1 VYTVHRHAVSIC
13 KLPFVFLS
21 LCYLISNCCFLTLFE
36 GFGWQYDRHGP
47 SPSTSPVTLVYIDQL
62 FCHCVLIYYNVH
74 GQSFF
79 YCAMALYYCF
89 CLSNQSTNKVKIV
102 GVLPKACIFRIS
114 GTSYNYQRLV
124 RHTLLWLWASK
135 NILQR
140 SFSLVQKEQ
149 VDHVAKFA
157 KKRGIV
163 GLLLPTYTWS
173 NRKRQS
179 ATTRWYTV
187 WPKPD

>member
-1 VYTVHRHAVSIC
+1 MYLNLPEVTWAGLNFFIHTKFPQLKLIHSYVYTVHRHAVSIC

-79 YCAMALYYCF
+79 LLRYDSLLLFLFIKSINEQGQNRGRAAKSMYF
-89 CLSNQSTNKVKIV
+89 SNKWNVIQLPKTRSPHPTLIV
-102 GVLPKACIFRIS
+102 GIEKHFTTFFFTCAK
-114 GTSYNYQRLV
+114 GTS
-124 RHTLLWLWASK
+124 
-135 NILQR
+135 R
-140 SFSLVQKEQ
+140 SCS
-149 VDHVAKFA
+149 
-157 KKRGIV
+157 
-163 GLLLPTYTWS
+163 
-173 NRKRQS
+173 
-179 ATTRWYTV
+179 
-187 WPKPD
+187 

>member
-1 VYTVHRHAVSIC
+1 MTDTVLHHPPV
-13 KLPFVFLS
+13 LWHLFT
-21 LCYLISNCCFLTLFE
+21 LISYFAIVFWFIIMFTDN
-36 GFGWQYDRHGP
+36 R
-47 SPSTSPVTLVYIDQL
+47 
-62 FCHCVLIYYNVH
+62 
-74 GQSFF
+74 FF
-79 YCAMALYYCF
+79 YCAMTLYYCF